1 MNNLGGMGG
10 PAGQQQ
16 MMNAGTPGGS
26 PPASMA
32 DNKKRLNTYIYD
44 YFLRNGM
51 YDLARGLLKSED
63 IELQEK
69 PSPNRKDVNGASD
82 GDADSKDDIP
92 GKPADLPKANVPSE
106 VNSAFLLD
114 WWAMFW
120 DVWISG
126 RSRGYSPTKQYL
138 QHVQAKITND
148 RQRMMVNPQMQNNM
162 AARNAMVQNG
172 MPNDVKRAMMMQQNR
187 PQSAAQLQMRM
198 HMAQQ
203 GQMQREGS
211 AMDVNG
217 QQRPQTP
224 GSGDNAPSPKRQRLD
239 GGGFNGQMGP
249 MGRGQNPGMPGQP
262 MNPMQMQNPNAQA
275 KMQQV
280 YANSMRQQM
289 QNAMDSNG
297 QKGMPNPQGL
307 PQGSPALDGNGEF
320 FNANNIRSLQQSGA
334 PNNNS
339 NHALQ
344 DYQMQLM
351 LLEQQNK
358 KRLLMARQE
367 QDATVANGTGGAMP
381 GQQAF
386 GAPAMSPSNSRTGPS
401 PNPEDMKRGTPKM
414 APGGMPQPGMEGMQ
428 GRGSPAPGFD
438 PNQMNPN
445 VPPGFQGMKM
455 PGGMMPNGQMMPA
468 ATSHPAFNAQMNG
481 QMTPQQM
488 EMMRQQAGRPNGPWP
503 QGPPPGMMQPQQP
516 PNMTPRNSNMPPPPA
531 PATGEGQN
539 RTQPSSPSQANA
551 APPTPSQSNKP
562 NPKGKKETGKGN
574 KKASGKKG
582 ATTDATPASE
592 AGDQPPTPTPAPPI
606 TPTAPQQQFKNGPQG
621 GPPQQPGQQNVGGNQ
636 GQPDLAGG
644 PFGGSLDGGDLG
656 FGGMDF
662 GNLDGQDVLDNFDFD
677 SFLNT
682 NDENGAFA
690 FDANM
695 NFGADGGLEAGGD
708 V

>member
-10 PAGQQQ
+10 PPGQQQ
-16 MMNAGTPGGS
+16 MMNAGTPGAS
-26 PPASMA
+26 PPSSTM

-51 YDLARGLLKSED
+51 FDLARQLLAKED

-69 PSPNRKDVNGASD
+69 PSPNRKDVNGVTD
-82 GDADSKDDIP
+82 GDGDSKDDIP

-126 RSRGYSPTKQYL
+126 RSRGHSATRNYVH
-138 QHVQAKITND
+138 HVQNRNAAD
-148 RQRMMVNPQMQNNM
+148 RQRIMINPQMQNNM
-162 AARNAMVQNG
+162 ARNM
-172 MPNDVKRAMMMQQNR
+172 MPNGVPDNMRKMMMQGNR
-187 PQSAAQLQMRM
+187 PQNPQQLQQMQRM
-198 HMAQQ
+198 MAQ

-211 AMDVNG
+211 GMEMNG

-224 GSGDNAPSPKRQRLD
+224 GSGDASRSPKRQRMD
-239 GGGFNGQMGP
+239 EGAFNGQMPP
-249 MGRGQNPGMPGQP
+249 MGRGQNPGMPNPAMGQ
-262 MNPMQMQNPNAQA
+262 MQMPNPNA
-275 KMQQV
+275 KPMQV

-289 QNAMDSNG
+289 QNAMESDG
-297 QKGMPNPQGL
+297 QKGMPNPNGL

-320 FNANNIRSLQQSGA
+320 FANNVRGLQQGA
-334 PNNNS
+334 PTGNS

-367 QDATVANGTGGAMP
+367 QDATVANGPGGPMP
-381 GQQAF
+381 GQQGF
-386 GAPAMSPSNSRTGPS
+386 APAMSPSNSRAGPS
-401 PNPEDMKRGTPKM
+401 PNPDKMDRGTPKM
-414 APGGMPQPGMEGMQ
+414 PPGGIPPQGLDGMP
-428 GRGSPAPGFD
+428 GRGSPAPGGFD

-445 VPPGFQGMKM
+445 VPPQFMKI
-455 PGGMMPNGQMMPA
+455 PGMMGPNGQMMPA
-468 ATSHPAFNAQMNG
+468 ATSHPAFNGQMNG

-488 EMMRQQAGRPNGPWP
+488 MEMRAQAAGRPNGPW
-503 QGPPPGMMQPQQP
+503 QGGPPPNMMPGQQQP
-516 PNMTPRNSNMPPPPA
+516 PPNMNTPMQRNMPPPPA
-531 PATGEGQN
+531 PATGDGNN
-539 RTQPSSPSQANA
+539 RTQPSSPSQSNA

-562 NPKGKKETGKGN
+562 NPKGKKDGKN
-574 KKASGKKG
+574 KKNQAKKG

-606 TPTAPQQQFKNGPQG
+606 TPTAPGQPFQKN
-621 GPPQQPGQQNVGGNQ
+621 QPGQQPPPGQPNVGANQ
-636 GQPDLAGG
+636 GQPDLGGG
-644 PFGGSLDGGDLG
+644 PFGGSLDGNDLG

-662 GNLDGQDVLDNFDFD
+662 GGLDGQDVLENFDFD
-677 SFLNT
+677 SFLNN
-682 NDENGAFA
+682 NDEGGAFS

-695 NFGADGGLEAGGD
+695 TFGDGGLEAGGD

>member
-1 MNNLGGMGG
+1 
-10 PAGQQQ
+10 
-16 MMNAGTPGGS
+16 
-26 PPASMA
+26 
-32 DNKKRLNTYIYD
+32 
-44 YFLRNGM
+44 
-51 YDLARGLLKSED
+51 
-63 IELQEK
+63 
-69 PSPNRKDVNGASD
+69 
-82 GDADSKDDIP
+82 
-92 GKPADLPKANVPSE
+92 
-106 VNSAFLLD
+106 
-114 WWAMFW
+114 
-120 DVWISG
+120 
-126 RSRGYSPTKQYL
+126 
-138 QHVQAKITND
+138 
-148 RQRMMVNPQMQNNM
+148 
-162 AARNAMVQNG
+162 
-172 MPNDVKRAMMMQQNR
+172 
-187 PQSAAQLQMRM
+187 
-198 HMAQQ
+198 
-203 GQMQREGS
+203 
-211 AMDVNG
+211 
-217 QQRPQTP
+217 
-224 GSGDNAPSPKRQRLD
+224 
-239 GGGFNGQMGP
+239 
-249 MGRGQNPGMPGQP
+249 
-262 MNPMQMQNPNAQA
+262 MQMQNPNAQA

-414 APGGMPQPGMEGMQ
+414 APSGMPQPGMEGMQ

-445 VPPGFQGMKM
+445 MPPGFQGMKM

-574 KKASGKKG
+574 KVSPGTIECVSQFANFQSESLRKEGSHHRCHSGIGSRRSATYAYTSPANHTDRATATIQKRPTRRS
-582 ATTDATPASE
+582 ATTAWPTE
-592 AGDQPPTPTPAPPI
+592 CGRQPRPTRSCRRSIRWLSRRWRRECSNICYCA
-606 TPTAPQQQFKNGPQG
+606 
-621 GPPQQPGQQNVGGNQ
+621 
-636 GQPDLAGG
+636 
-644 PFGGSLDGGDLG
+644 
-656 FGGMDF
+656 M
-662 GNLDGQDVLDNFDFD
+662 
-677 SFLNT
+677 
-682 NDENGAFA
+682 
-690 FDANM
+690 
-695 NFGADGGLEAGGD
+695 
-708 V
+708 